1 MIAFPLLFVSGQNK
15 KNCVCFFLLFAGG
28 GGLFLSVCL
37 LVCRFC
43 CSFVCLLLF
52 GLFVLFLFLLLIYRC
67 RAGGVVSASLVPT
80 LFPQFAP

>member
-1 MIAFPLLFVSGQNK
+1 MIAFPLLFVCGLN
-15 KNCVCFFLLFAGG
+15 NNFCVCFFPLFAGG

-43 CSFVCLLLF
+43 CLFVCLFLF
-52 GLFVLFLFLLLIYRC
+52 GLLVLFLFLLLIYWY

-80 LFPQFAP
+80 LFPPFAP